1 MKQLFDKFKPQD
13 MVPLIDKNQL
23 KQHIGLQTLE
33 SNPQSLFEQT
43 AALENQFKK
52 RIDDSEKIAITI
64 EKLPVEYQPVLTV
77 EMRKEGALLTAQHI
91 ENTAFSTLAVSAWFI
106 YKQYCDQWSYQE
118 KTKGKSWLLQH
129 SMEPATDVVV
139 RATKKLNVMR
149 IGRN

>member
-91 ENTAFSTLAVSAWFI
+91 ENTAFF
-106 YKQYCDQWSYQE
+106 
-118 KTKGKSWLLQH
+118 
-129 SMEPATDVVV
+129 
-139 RATKKLNVMR
+139 N
-149 IGRN
+149 IGSQCMVHIQTIL